1 MPRKKNGFCIPK
13 VHVNEQH
20 KKWLMIIQYTTDKIK
35 TNHFNLLDSL
45 STCISKIF
53 LTDNLISN
61 LKATGPF

>member
-1 MPRKKNGFCIPK
+1 
-13 VHVNEQH
+13 
-20 KKWLMIIQYTTDKIK
+20 MIIQYTTDKIK

-61 LKATGPF
+61 LKATGPFEKQRKITGLHIFTLNEC